1 LDGEDNV
8 ILTAWANSNA
18 NVIAKRWRVKKATI
32 GLIAAAAI
40 LVSGH

>member
-1 LDGEDNV
+1 LDGKD
-8 ILTAWANSNA
+8 
-18 NVIAKRWRVKKATI
+18 NVIAKRWGIKKATI